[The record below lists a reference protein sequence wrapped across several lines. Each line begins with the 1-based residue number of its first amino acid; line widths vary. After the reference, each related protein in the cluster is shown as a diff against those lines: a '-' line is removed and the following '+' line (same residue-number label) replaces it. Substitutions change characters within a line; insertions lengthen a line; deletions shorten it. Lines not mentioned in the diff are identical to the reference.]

1 MHFFNKDWKFIG
13 DKRALLPLLT
23 KATKIPHNVLEDS
36 SQRTFSSVARKMSWA
51 ANRET
56 TRVEDVAYSLL
67 GIFEVNMPLFM
78 EKGKELLF
86 DFRKRS

>member
-1 MHFFNKDWKFIG
+1 
-13 DKRALLPLLT
+13 
-23 KATKIPHNVLEDS
+23 
-36 SQRTFSSVARKMSWA
+36 VARKMSWA

-67 GIFEVNMPLFM
+67 GIFEVNMPLLYG
-78 EKGKELLF
+78 EGKELLF

>member
-1 MHFFNKDWKFIG
+1 
-13 DKRALLPLLT
+13 LLPKKCTSSIRTGSSLET
-23 KATKIPHNVLEDS
+23 KEPCCP
-36 SQRTFSSVARKMSWA
+36 FSSVARKMSWA